1 MLNKLF
7 FPPRFPLNDDLV
19 YLNEIVFVNFY
30 IVVVLCNIRTLSNM
44 NYIIIAIETH
54 MCTYSI
60 YAHMQKPMSRVRVYE
75 CPRVQGKD
83 LWKLLNECSC
93 SQEKVQNFLDLQFSN
108 LSFWLKDPGISY
120 DDSFVHVHR
129 VHYISCAYSVRLE
142 VVFMVIEKPKRPQH

>member
-83 LWKLLNECSC
+83 L
-93 SQEKVQNFLDLQFSN
+93 
-108 LSFWLKDPGISY
+108 
-120 DDSFVHVHR
+120 
-129 VHYISCAYSVRLE
+129 
-142 VVFMVIEKPKRPQH
+142 